1 MNYNEEK
8 FKLATNIKKFILE
21 SEKLVQ
27 NIPRSDYYNR
37 DKIKNDITT
46 ILYLVYLANNIQE
59 KEIRKKYQIEICAR
73 ISMID
78 FYLERAYLYK
88 YISEKQLYNFS
99 RQLETIL
106 KMVKGWMKSE
116 ECQTN

>member
-1 MNYNEEK
+1 
-8 FKLATNIKKFILE
+8 
-21 SEKLVQ
+21 
-27 NIPRSDYYNR
+27 
-37 DKIKNDITT
+37 
-46 ILYLVYLANNIQE
+46 
-59 KEIRKKYQIEICAR
+59 
-73 ISMID
+73 MID

-99 RQLETIL
+99 RQLETIF